1 MAGMPERPTD
11 AEADD
16 EGLDEE
22 DLGPGEDPEDG
33 PRVGDVAVIPFPRVR
48 EQVGLGA
55 EAGILMEDRRSV
67 VRVLFPGMDRTFWL
81 ERDRVRAVPVDRLPV
96 HPLVERLH
104 RIARL
109 VSAEVIEH
117 YEQRGDVGVFHVY
130 CGALEAT
137 DLLRVPELLGAD
149 LVRFRVE
156 PGGARRLRLHV
167 AFRLPSRGA

>member
-1 MAGMPERPTD
+1 MAERPTD
-11 AEADD
+11 EPEDEAW
-16 EGLDEE
+16 DEE
-22 DLGPGEDPEDG
+22 DLGGPDDAEEG

-48 EQVGLGA
+48 EQVGCGA

-104 RIARL
+104 RLARL
-109 VSAEVIEH
+109 VSAEVIEQ
-117 YEQRGDVGVFHVY
+117 YEQKGDVGVFHVH
-130 CGALEAT
+130 CGGLEAT
-137 DLLRVPELLGAD
+137 DLLRVRDLFGED

-156 PGGARRLRLHV
+156 AGGARRLRLHV
-167 AFRLPSRGA
+167 AFRIPSRGT

>member
-1 MAGMPERPTD
+1 MARMAERPTD
-11 AEADD
+11 AEPDD

-22 DLGPGEDPEDG
+22 DLGPADEGEEG
-33 PRVGDVAVIPFPRVR
+33 PRVGDVAVIPFPRIR
-48 EQVGLGA
+48 EQVGCGA

-81 ERDRVRAVPVDRLPV
+81 ERERVRAVAVERLPV

-104 RIARL
+104 RLARL

-117 YEQRGDVGVFHVY
+117 YEQKGDVGVFHVY

-137 DLLRVPELLGAD
+137 ELLRVRDLLGDD

-156 PGGARRLRLHV
+156 AGGARRLRLHV
-167 AFRLPSRGA
+167 AFRFPSRRA